1 MAIVA
6 ANGRR
11 FSNARRFQRVAVDLY
26 GMCMLADGREGRCRI
41 IDMSPGGVAVAALIH
56 AFPRERV
63 IVYADHLG
71 RLEGAAVRA
80 CEDGFAM
87 TIVASQRKRD
97 KLAAQLTW
105 LANRKL
111 LGDDHTRRHERTAP
125 VDPRSAL
132 MMPHRALIPCAV
144 IDMSASGAAI
154 ACTTKP
160 PVGMLVTIGR
170 IQSRVV
176 RHFDIGFVVEFT
188 RLRDPRLLEANLA
201 GPFDLPDPAPR
212 SPHSP
217 WLDADPRVPARAGRR
232 A

>member
-1 MAIVA
+1 
-6 ANGRR
+6 
-11 FSNARRFQRVAVDLY
+11 
-26 GMCMLADGREGRCRI
+26 MLADGREGRCRI
-41 IDMSPGGVAVAALIH
+41 IDMSPGGVALAGLIH
-56 AFPRERV
+56 ALPRERV

-80 CEDGFAM
+80 RDDGFAM

-125 VDPRSAL
+125 VDPRSML
-132 MMPHRALIPCAV
+132 MIPYRASIPCAV
-144 IDMSASGAAI
+144 IDMSVSGAAI

-170 IQSRVV
+170 VQSRVV
-176 RHFDIGFVVEFT
+176 RHLDIGFVVEFT
-188 RLRDPRLLEANLA
+188 RLRDPRLLEMNLG
-201 GPFDLPDPAPR
+201 GPFDLPESTPLSPR
-212 SPHSP
+212 GARPE
-217 WLDADPRVPARAGRR
+217 LDPRIAARARR
-232 A
+232 QA

>member
-1 MAIVA
+1 
-6 ANGRR
+6 
-11 FSNARRFQRVAVDLY
+11 L
-26 GMCMLADGREGRCRI
+26 
-41 IDMSPGGVAVAALIH
+41 
-56 AFPRERV
+56 PRERV

-80 CEDGFAM
+80 RDDGFAM

-188 RLRDPRLLEANLA
+188 RLRDPSLLEANLA
-201 GPFDLPDPAPR
+201 GPFDLPDPTPTNPGTAQWPGDPLIPPR
-212 SPHSP
+212 
-217 WLDADPRVPARAGRR
+217 ARRQA
-232 A
+232 